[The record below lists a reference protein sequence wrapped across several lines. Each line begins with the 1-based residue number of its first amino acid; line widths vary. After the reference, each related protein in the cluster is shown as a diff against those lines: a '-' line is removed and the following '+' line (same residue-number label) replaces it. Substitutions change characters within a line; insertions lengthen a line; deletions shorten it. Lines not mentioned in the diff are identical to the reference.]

1 RVKKMNVCLLA
12 VDEAHCISAWGY
24 DFRPPYLQIA
34 ELREVLPDIP
44 VLALTAT
51 ATDTVK
57 KDIQEKLAFKQENVF
72 QSSFARAN
80 LSYSAQPTED
90 KINRLAEIIKSVPGT
105 GIVYVRSR
113 KRTVEIANELLRRGF
128 KAAPYHAGL
137 SFEQRNQ
144 TQTAWLEN
152 RVQIM
157 VATNAFGMGIDKPD
171 VRLVVHVDLPDNLEA
186 YYQEAGRAGR
196 DGKYAYAVVLYAPND
211 LLEVK
216 EKVQEAH
223 PPMEM

>member
-1 RVKKMNVCLLA
+1 
-12 VDEAHCISAWGY
+12 
-24 DFRPPYLQIA
+24 
-34 ELREVLPDIP
+34 
-44 VLALTAT
+44 
-51 ATDTVK
+51 
-57 KDIQEKLAFKQENVF
+57 
-72 QSSFARAN
+72 
-80 LSYSAQPTED
+80 
-90 KINRLAEIIKSVPGT
+90 
-105 GIVYVRSR
+105 

-144 TQTAWLEN
+144 TQTAWLQN

-196 DGKYAYAVVLYAPND
+196 DGRYAYAVVLFAPND

-223 PPMEM
+223 PPMETLRKTYQALANFYQIAVGSGEFVSFDFNLEELVKTYKLNPLETHHSLKKLETEG